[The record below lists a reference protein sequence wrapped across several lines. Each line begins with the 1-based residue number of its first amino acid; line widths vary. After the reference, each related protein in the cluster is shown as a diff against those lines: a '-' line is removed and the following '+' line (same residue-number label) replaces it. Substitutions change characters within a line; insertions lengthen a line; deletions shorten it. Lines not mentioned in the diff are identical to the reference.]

1 MMNKYVISL
10 ARGTLFALA
19 LTTGAAHSD
28 TFLETFGKTA
38 TRQRSLYVPQ
48 FAAAGAVSYY
58 QFADPTVAGVSRD
71 LDNGYYAVLN
81 PNQVIATGGAS
92 WWANGDTGPA
102 SAFTDHTGDGGAVL
116 IVNAGN
122 VQNAV
127 YRRIVS
133 LEGGKTYT
141 LAAWRLVVNGPT
153 DLGFELREP
162 DDTASLGSSPGFTT
176 TGSTGAGQWVR
187 LSWNFTTP
195 GVCTTRQYA
204 VSVRNNSPVTNGND
218 LFLDDISIAEA
229 SGGAAGQVTCPT
241 TSVPTVTAVNDTGT
255 TPPDRPV
262 TIALRAN
269 DSSSNPTAAALGLPS
284 QGNTPAQHGTVVF
297 NNDGTATY
305 TPNAGYTGNDAFS
318 YDICTVASQTNPTP
332 FCSTASVAVSV
343 AVPTVA
349 AGDDRASTQMGR
361 PATVNLLANDTSSN
375 PAAAPLGTPSAGS
388 VSPRNGSVV
397 FNADGTATYTPNPA
411 FTGTDSFSYKVCT
424 VVSAGNPTASCSE
437 ATVNVTVTL
446 PAILAIPTL
455 SEWGILLMSS
465 LLALL
470 GIGAARRRTR

>member
-1 MMNKYVISL
+1 MNNYVIVM
-10 ARGTLFALA
+10 ARGALLALA
-19 LTTGAAHSD
+19 LAAGAAHSD
-28 TFLETFGKTA
+28 TFLDTFGSTQ
-38 TRQRSLYVPQ
+38 TRLRSPYVPQ
-48 FAAAGAVSYY
+48 FAASGTMSYY
-58 QFADPTVAGVSRD
+58 RFANPAGTSD
-71 LDNGYYAVLN
+71 EQTINDGTYTVLN
-81 PNQVIATGGAS
+81 PNRVRTTGGGF
-92 WWANGDTGPA
+92 WWENGQTGPA
-102 SAFTDHTGDGGAVL
+102 ANFTDHTGDGGAVL
-116 IVNAGN
+116 IVNLGN

-127 YRRIVS
+127 YRRVVS

-141 LAAWRLVVNGPT
+141 LTAWRYIIAGPT
-153 DLGFELREP
+153 NLSFELREP
-162 DDTASLGSSPGFTT
+162 NDTASLGGSPSFTT
-176 TGSTGAGQWVR
+176 SGNTGVGQWTP
-187 LSWNFTTP
+187 LTWNFTTP

-255 TPPDRPV
+255 TPPGRPV

-349 AGDDRASTQMGR
+349 AGDDTASTPMGR

-388 VSPRNGSVV
+388 VSPSNGSVV